1 MLSDTMSPA
10 WSLSALLLGC
20 VFGFPISFN
29 STQSDTRSKNQ
40 SYEMNTNGTNS
51 TPPDIGPTFNDT
63 FMDPPF
69 IFNSTQSDTRSK
81 NQSYE
86 MNTNG
91 TNSTP
96 PDIGPTFNDT
106 FMDPPFIEPL
116 ILLNSVYERGHGCLL
131 PTCALSNLGNSL
143 NTGDEEA
150 GSSTSDPHGI
160 GKK

>member
-69 IFNSTQSDTRSK
+69 I
-81 NQSYE
+81 
-86 MNTNG
+86 
-91 TNSTP
+91 

>member
-69 IFNSTQSDTRSK
+69 IFNSTQSDTR
-81 NQSYE
+81 
-86 MNTNG
+86 
-91 TNSTP
+91 